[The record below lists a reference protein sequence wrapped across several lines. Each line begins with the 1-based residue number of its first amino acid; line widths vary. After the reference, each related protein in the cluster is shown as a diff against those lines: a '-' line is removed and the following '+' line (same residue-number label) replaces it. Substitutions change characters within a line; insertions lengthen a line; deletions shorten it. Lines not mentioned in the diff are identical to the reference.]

1 MRRERDLQVEV
12 SRRPAI
18 HAGAALAAQPQALAV
33 DRTLRDARAQ
43 RAAVELELAL
53 GAARGFFQ
61 ADAHRRLVVFARHRH
76 VAAEPA
82 APAPGAAE
90 DAHLLE
96 EIRQIDVAQVL
107 LSAGAEAVEP
117 VGRRTE
123 VLARAS

>member
-12 SRRPAI
+12 SRRPAV
-18 HAGAALAAQPQALAV
+18 HARAALAAQPQPLAV

-43 RAAVELELAL
+43 RPAVELEFAL
-53 GAARGFFQ
+53 GAPRGFFQ
-61 ADAHRRLVVFARHRH
+61 ADAHGRLVVLAGDWH
-76 VAAEPA
+76 VAAEAA
-82 APAPGAAE
+82 APAAGAAE

-123 VLARAS
+123 VLARA